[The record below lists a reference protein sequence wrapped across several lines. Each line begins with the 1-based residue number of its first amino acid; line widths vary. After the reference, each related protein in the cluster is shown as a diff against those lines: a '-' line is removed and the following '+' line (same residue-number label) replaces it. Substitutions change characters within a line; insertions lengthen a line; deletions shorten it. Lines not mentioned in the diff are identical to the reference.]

1 LPEESNRDSM
11 TGGKFRVL
19 IVDDVAETR
28 ENVRKLLQFESDVEV
43 VGAARSGKEGIQL
56 ALELDPDVVLMDLN
70 MPDVDGIT
78 ATEMIRQK
86 APHIKVVILS
96 VQGDQ
101 NYMRRAMLAGAR
113 DFLTKPPTGDELI
126 SAIRRAGEI
135 AHTERAQTASLRT
148 MPATMNAGALSATP
162 MGLGLTRGKIVSVY
176 SPKGGTGCTTIA
188 VNLAVAL
195 HNEDTR
201 VVIVDSNLQY
211 GDVAMFFNEQG
222 KNTILDLAPLADELD
237 PEIVE
242 GVLLKH
248 SATGISILAS
258 PSRPEHADKI
268 TADQF
273 LKVVDFLRQM
283 YAYVV
288 VDTAT
293 YLSDVT
299 IAAIDVSDIIVLVTT
314 QDIPSIK
321 NSRLFLDLMQT
332 LKIGRGRVVF
342 VMNKFDKRIAITAE
356 RVGENLKQE
365 VATILPLEERVVI
378 PAVNRGV
385 PFMVDNKTQQVAR
398 GVLGLAENVRA
409 RVASLELEVED
420 RFAKR

>member
-1 LPEESNRDSM
+1 M
-11 TGGKFRVL
+11 TGEKFRVL

-28 ENVRKLLQFESDVEV
+28 ENIRKLLQFESDVEV

-56 ALELDPDVVLMDLN
+56 AKELDPDVVLMDIN

-78 ATEMIRQK
+78 ATEIIRQK

-113 DFLTKPPTGDELI
+113 DFLTKPPMGDELI

-135 AHTERAQTASLRT
+135 ARTERAQAASLRT
-148 MPATMNAGALSATP
+148 IPAAMNAGASPASPL
-162 MGLGLTRGKIVSVY
+162 GFGLTRGKVVSVY

-222 KNTILDLAPLADELD
+222 KNTISDLAPLADELD
-237 PEIVE
+237 SEIVD
-242 GVLLKH
+242 GVLVKH
-248 SATGISILAS
+248 AATGISILAS
-258 PSRPEHADKI
+258 PSRPEQADKVN
-268 TADQF
+268 ADQF
-273 LKVVDFLRQM
+273 LKVVDFLRRM

-299 IAAIDVSDIIVLVTT
+299 IAAIDVCDVLVLVTT

-332 LKIGRGRVVF
+332 LKIDRSRVVF
-342 VMNKFDKRIAITAE
+342 VMNKFDKRIAITAD
-356 RVGENLKQE
+356 RVSENLKQE
-365 VATILPLEERVVI
+365 VAAILPLEERVVI

-385 PFMVDNKTQQVAR
+385 PFMIDNKTQPIAR
-398 GVLGLAENVRA
+398 GIFGLAESVRA
-409 RVASLELEVED
+409 RVAALELDADD